1 MLLCYNSYMEDGNV
15 LGLASMMIT
24 ASGVFVGLA
33 TLATAGITI
42 ILAIYFNKD
51 KKKAIEETT
60 NSLLDKI
67 ANDERIRS
75 ELISKILSNE
85 DFKEEFEKM
94 VDIHTRDK
102 IDALMYYEKEQ
113 TKIGELK

>member
-1 MLLCYNSYMEDGNV
+1 MLLCYYSDMEDGNV
-15 LGLASMMIT
+15 LSLASMIIT

-33 TLATAGITI
+33 TLATAVITI
-42 ILAIYFNKD
+42 FLAIYFNKD

-67 ANDERIRS
+67 ANDEDIRN
-75 ELISKILSNE
+75 ELISKILSNK